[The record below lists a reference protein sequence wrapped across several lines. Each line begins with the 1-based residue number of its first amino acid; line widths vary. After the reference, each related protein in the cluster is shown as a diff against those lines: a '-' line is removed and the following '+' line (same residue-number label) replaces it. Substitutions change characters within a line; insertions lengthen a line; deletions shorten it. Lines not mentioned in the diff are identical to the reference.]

1 MQTDPRQARP
11 AIATATRLR
20 VIDSPPLAGALLRP
34 QAARALVLLVH
45 PDSHDRRD
53 AGQRFI
59 ADVLV
64 ANGLAT
70 LSLVLRTPEEE
81 ARGAELPAAP
91 EIAWRLRQLTQQL
104 ATDPDTRG
112 LPLALVGVHEA
123 ASPCA
128 QALALG
134 GFDALCSRVWLDARV
149 ELDAAHVASWT
160 RPTLCL
166 AGRHGI
172 GAAVQPLRG
181 IRRLPS
187 PHRLVKLSL
196 RSRPQASAGVH
207 QAMACEL
214 LAWLQRTLPAPTTS
228 AAPQPVRVEHAL
240 STA

>member
-11 AIATATRLR
+11 AIATAPRPR
-20 VIDSPPLAGALLRP
+20 RIDSLPLAGTLVRP
-34 QAARALVLLVH
+34 DAARALVLLVH
-45 PDSHDRRD
+45 PDSRDGSD

-81 ARGAELPAAP
+81 ARGAELPGP
-91 EIAWRLRQLTQQL
+91 SETAWRLRQVTDWL
-104 ATDPDTRG
+104 ATSPDVRG

-128 QALALG
+128 QALELG
-134 GFDALCSRVWLDARV
+134 GLNAVQSRVWLDGRV
-149 ELDAAHVASWT
+149 DLGAAQLASWT
-160 RPTLCL
+160 QPTLCL

-172 GAAVQPLRG
+172 GAAEQPLRG
-181 IRRLPS
+181 VRRLPA
-187 PHRLVKLSL
+187 PHRLVKLPL

-214 LAWLQRTLPAPTTS
+214 LAWLQRTLPAPTTT
-228 AAPQPVRVEHAL
+228 APHAVRAGRAL